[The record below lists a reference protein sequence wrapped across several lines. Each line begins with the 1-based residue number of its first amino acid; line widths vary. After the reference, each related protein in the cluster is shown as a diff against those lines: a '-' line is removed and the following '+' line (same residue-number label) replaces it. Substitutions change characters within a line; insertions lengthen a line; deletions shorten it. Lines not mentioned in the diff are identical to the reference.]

1 MSARGEMPEWPNGID
16 SKSIVAA
23 MPPRVRIP
31 VSPPHIPLKP
41 APVAGL
47 SFLVCAG
54 PYFSPYFGACEGSH
68 RVAIREA
75 SANVTAFFSFLGLTR
90 LGVLAVVVRSWPS
103 SPVLC
108 VSRLAQIAQFCA
120 VRIAHFAQFP
130 NQLNPPQSLV
140 LLGLPANEQQSCAA
154 PVVIR
159 FWLDCAVCAVV
170 RSTRCLPDERGS
182 PGWPA
187 LVLAVV
193 GCRKVVEGRA

>member
-140 LLGLPANEQQSCAA
+140 LLRLPANEQPFCAA
-154 PVVIR
+154 PVAFR
-159 FWLDCAVCAVV
+159 FWLNCAICAEW
-170 RSTRCLPDERGS
+170 RSARRHPDERGS

>member
-1 MSARGEMPEWPNGID
+1 MPEWPNGID

-108 VSRLAQIAQFCA
+108 VSRLARIAQFCA

-140 LLGLPANEQQSCAA
+140 LLGLPANEQPFCAA
-154 PVVIR
+154 RSWYSFLDELRNLRRMEISKTPTREKGIP
-159 FWLDCAVCAVV
+159 WLAF
-170 RSTRCLPDERGS
+170 SGS
-182 PGWPA
+182 WS
-187 LVLAVV
+187 
-193 GCRKVVEGRA
+193 GCHQNGDSVTNTVTI

>member
-54 PYFSPYFGACEGSH
+54 PYFGACEGSH

-159 FWLDCAVCAVV
+159 FWMNCAICAEW
-170 RSTRCLPDERGS
+170 RSARSHPDERGS
-182 PGWPA
+182 PGRLGGAGSAMSQP
-187 LVLAVV
+187 L
-193 GCRKVVEGRA
+193 RFEGRA

>member
-1 MSARGEMPEWPNGID
+1 MYLSAIYKVFPALFGMAQNGL
-16 SKSIVAA
+16 
-23 MPPRVRIP
+23 RRT

-108 VSRLAQIAQFCA
+108 VSRLAQFGLRTLRSSLLAPIRRNPLCCLGCQLMSNRFSQLA
-120 VRIAHFAQFP
+120 V
-130 NQLNPPQSLV
+130 
-140 LLGLPANEQQSCAA
+140 G
-154 PVVIR
+154 IR
-159 FWLDCAVCAVV
+159 FWMNCAICAEW
-170 RSTRCLPDERGS
+170 RSARRLPERRVF
-182 PGWPA
+182 PG
-187 LVLAVV
+187 
-193 GCRKVVEGRA
+193 